1 MVILNRL
8 KQEEEEKK
16 LKKELEEIER
26 VSATK
31 ILKFNNYGQL
41 LDFNATPASSI

>member
-26 VSATK
+26 VSATN
-31 ILKFNNYGQL
+31 LKFNNYGQL
-41 LDFNATPASSI
+41 LDFNATPASAI